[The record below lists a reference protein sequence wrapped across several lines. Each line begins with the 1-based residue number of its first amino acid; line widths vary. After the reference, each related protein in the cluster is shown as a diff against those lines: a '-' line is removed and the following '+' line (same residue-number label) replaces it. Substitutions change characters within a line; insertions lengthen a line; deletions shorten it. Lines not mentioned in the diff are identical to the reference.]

1 VPECEFCDGEIVALR
16 VERIEQYGVYCR
28 RNASDPTSV
37 LVLIPEIS
45 WERIPHPSLRVSV
58 GETVDVLILRKA
70 REHRY
75 VGSMRLLDPCN
86 PYAPFFSLAAG
97 THLRGTVDFRLEE
110 HVWLR
115 IDDFPNTEADAAC
128 SSERLAI
135 GSEVLCAFRY
145 LNDRDWR
152 VEVELLPD

>member
-1 VPECEFCDGEIVALR
+1 
-16 VERIEQYGVYCR
+16 
-28 RNASDPTSV
+28 
-37 LVLIPEIS
+37 
-45 WERIPHPSLRVSV
+45 
-58 GETVDVLILRKA
+58 
-70 REHRY
+70 
-75 VGSMRLLDPCN
+75 
-86 PYAPFFSLAAG
+86 
-97 THLRGTVDFRLEE
+97 
-110 HVWLR
+110 VWLR